1 MNQKKLLR
9 LIFFLAWSVVLFPEL
24 RAGGWD
30 WKAGTEG
37 GYFRAGEENNSKS
50 IKYIGAFSGSV
61 RFDHVYDKNA
71 YLIQFRLRPEVYGPQ
86 GNNYSINA
94 SATGQYQR
102 RWGDID
108 INAGISARMQNYQLH
123 SNRLNI
129 NTFQLFT
136 STNRYIHTRISAGI
150 DGVYNK
156 VVLSGIAKNTISSWS
171 VIPKTRYFMSDFANV
186 SAGILLES
194 YRAHTDDVMFTT
206 RSNKGWRFGP
216 ELSYEYSKNWLIRT
230 KYLPSKRFSNSK
242 TEAHI
247 EHEINIV
254 VGKNLT
260 THWSIFMLA
269 DYYISAN
276 DSSAQ
281 NVVYTQTNYENR
293 IHAKLV
299 YNWKKSYSVYVKLA
313 YTKNELIYENVTLS
327 GMQASV
333 GIEIQK

>member
-1 MNQKKLLR
+1 M
-9 LIFFLAWSVVLFPEL
+9 
-24 RAGGWD
+24 
-30 WKAGTEG
+30 
-37 GYFRAGEENNSKS
+37 
-50 IKYIGAFSGSV
+50 SGSV
-61 RFDHVYDKNA
+61 RFNHTHEKNS
-71 YLIQFRLRPEVYGPQ
+71 YLFQFRLRPEIYGPE

-94 SATGQYQR
+94 SATAQYQR
-102 RWGDID
+102 RWGEVD
-108 INAGISARMQNYQLH
+108 INAGILTGFQNYQLH
-123 SNRLNI
+123 SNDLDI
-129 NTFQLFT
+129 NTFQLFA
-136 STNRYIHTRISAGI
+136 SASRYFHTRISAGI

-156 VVLSGIAKNTISSWS
+156 LILSGNVKNTISSWL

-216 ELSYEYSKNWLIRT
+216 ELNYEYSKNWLIRA

-281 NVVYTQTNYENR
+281 NIVYTQTNYENR
-293 IHAKLV
+293 IHTKLV
-299 YNWKKSYSVYVKLA
+299 YSWKKSYSVYLKLA
-313 YTKNELIYENVTLS
+313 YTKNELIYKKITLS
-327 GMQASV
+327 GTQASV